1 VVSAILKSPYAA
13 SCHVVE
19 LSATTVHVSDVSE
32 IAVHVSDVSGTAP
45 HPNPIN
51 VPTEQAVCTPIIATD
66 MLFVAEPTEPVAP
79 TPVIAWKVMT
89 SDGIV
94 CTAPVAEFPVTARS
108 LLVVTEPTEVV
119 DALPTASMVNTS

>member
-1 VVSAILKSPYAA
+1 VESAILKSPYAA

-32 IAVHVSDVSGTAP
+32 IGDQDSDVSEIWP
-45 HPNPIN
+45 HPNLTI
-51 VPTEQAVCTPIIATD
+51 VPAKQEVCTPIIATETT
-66 MLFVAEPTEPVAP
+66 LVAEPTEPVALI
-79 TPVIAWKVMT
+79 PVIAWNVMT

-108 LLVVTEPTEVV
+108 LLVATEPIEVV
-119 DALPTASMVNTS
+119 DALPIASMVNTS